1 MKNFL
6 KNCPLL
12 AGILLGTALLTIVAL
27 CGFHNIYATQEYDP
41 LKQPLLAVVFTG
53 INDEVYPWDFF
64 DEAKKAEILARKQK
78 IDELKEGSQEERQ
91 LAKVK
96 KRRT

>member
-53 INDEVYPWDFF
+53 INDEIYPWDFF
-64 DEAKKAEILARKQK
+64 DEAKPLFLIIFFNTTLPEYDTRIY
-78 IDELKEGSQEERQ
+78 IGIMM
-91 LAKVK
+91 
-96 KRRT
+96 